1 MILDP
6 ISRLVVYAA
15 LHMIGDFAFQS
26 TWMCT
31 QKGKSW
37 EILIYHCLVYTAPM
51 ALMLLVSSM
60 TDFVTLMGL
69 ATVFLS
75 HILID
80 ALKARWGVVKEI
92 WIDQLLHM
100 GVIILCMAI
109 GWL

>member
-15 LHMIGDFAFQS
+15 LHLIGDFPFQS
-26 TWMCT
+26 VWMIT
-31 QKGKSW
+31 EKGNDW

-51 ALMLLVSSM
+51 ALMLLVPSM
-60 TDFVTLMGL
+60 AAAVTLQGL
-69 ATVFLS
+69 AVLCLS

-80 ALKARWGVVKEI
+80 ALKSRWEVVKEI

-100 GVIILCMAI
+100 SVIILCMAI